1 MDRCTDK
8 SLKEAGFETGAPA
21 VEDYIKEYKNVKVI
35 DNFRTLNSK
44 YGPVN
49 AKPTVVEDG
58 LLVPIIYTHFD
69 NSRKHAE
76 DLLYYMLI
84 RKDILKEVVKLIKEY
99 DDDK

>member
-1 MDRCTDK
+1 MDKCIDK

-21 VEDYIKEYKNVKVI
+21 VENYIKEYRNIKVI

-84 RKDILKEVVKLIKEY
+84 RKDVLKEVVKLIKEY

>member
-1 MDRCTDK
+1 M
-8 SLKEAGFETGAPA
+8 
-21 VEDYIKEYKNVKVI
+21 
-35 DNFRTLNSK
+35 
-44 YGPVN
+44 N

-84 RKDILKEVVKLIKEY
+84 RKDVLKEVVKLIKEY